1 MQTLT
6 LTFTHISE
14 LGLNPHRSSYLREEC
29 WGQFCVSL
37 IGEYS
42 LVSIEDFV
50 TLLEDDELSQLKQTQ
65 DTPDYVDVT
74 ELWSE

>member
-6 LTFTHISE
+6 LTVTHVSQ
-14 LGLNPHRSSYLREEC
+14 LGLNPDRSSLLREEC

-37 IGEYS
+37 IGEHS

-50 TLLEDDELSQLKQTQ
+50 MLLTDDELSQLKATQ
-65 DTPDYVDVT
+65 DIPDYVDVT
-74 ELWSE
+74 ELWPA

>member
-14 LGLNPHRSSYLREEC
+14 LGLNPDRSGLLREEC

-37 IGEYS
+37 IGELS

-50 TLLEDDELSQLKQTQ
+50 TLLDEDELSQLKQTQ
-65 DTPDYVDVT
+65 DIPDYVDVT